1 VWVLVIPAVRR
12 EQEDFMLTAAQLTL
26 SEISKRYGDRTVLDH
41 VSLSIRPGETVG
53 IVGDNG
59 SGKSTLLRLLAGQEL
74 PDNGEVCIS
83 APGGIGHLPQSLEL
97 PGTATVAE
105 AIDLAL
111 ADIRE
116 LENRLRNAEIELS
129 GEGPLE
135 PALGRYAELLAR
147 FEARGGYQADQRV
160 NTALAGLGLPSLARD
175 RTLGALSGGQRS
187 RLALAATLAAAP
199 ELLLLDEPTN
209 DLDDAAVG
217 WLERYLRGHRG
228 TIVAVT
234 HDRVFL
240 ERITNVVL
248 EVENGRVARFGD
260 GYDGYLRAKAAQRR
274 RMAEEHRQWKQEL
287 ARNRRLAESNVARL
301 DAIPRKLPLAVFAAG
316 PFRARGRDHGAR
328 ARIRNA
334 KERLE
339 RLTDNPVAA
348 PPDPLNFTPD
358 LNAHA
363 LAAGG
368 PVAEMTGVR
377 VAGRLEAGEVSLA
390 AGERLLVT
398 GPNGAGKTTL
408 LRLLAGEL
416 EPDSGSIRVQGRVG
430 YLRQEEVS
438 GPAQA
443 TVLQAF
449 AYGRPWHPAE
459 YADEL
464 LRLGLFGPE
473 DLGRRVGDL
482 SYGQR
487 RRIELARLVSDPVDL
502 MLLDEPT
509 NHLSPVLVEQLEQ
522 ALTGYQGALV
532 LVTHDRRIRERFQGT
547 RLDIR
552 NGVCANASSAVA
564 RTA

>member
-1 VWVLVIPAVRR
+1 
-12 EQEDFMLTAAQLTL
+12 MLTAAQITL
-26 SEISKRYGDRTVLDH
+26 SEISKRYGDRAVLDRI
-41 VSLSIRPGETVG
+41 SLSIRPGETVG
-53 IVGDNG
+53 VVGDNG
-59 SGKSTLLRLLAGQEL
+59 SGKSTLLRLLAGEEL
-74 PDNGEVCIS
+74 PTNGDVCVS
-83 APGGIGHLPQSLEL
+83 VPGGIGYLPQTLDL
-97 PGTATVAE
+97 PDTATVAE

-111 ADIRE
+111 INIRE
-116 LENRLRNAEIELS
+116 LETRLRTAEIEL
-129 GEGPLE
+129 GADGPLE

-147 FEARGGYQADQRV
+147 FEARGGYLADQRV
-160 NTALAGLGLPSLARD
+160 DTALAGLGLPGLARD
-175 RTLGALSGGQRS
+175 RTLGTLSGGQRS
-187 RLALAATLAAAP
+187 RLALAATLAATP

-209 DLDDAAVG
+209 DLDDSAVD

-248 EVENGRVARFGD
+248 EVADGQVSRFGD
-260 GYDGYLRAKAAQRR
+260 GYGGYLRAKAAQRR
-274 RMAEEHRQWKQEL
+274 RMVEEHQQWKQEL
-287 ARNRRLAESNVARL
+287 ARNRRLADSNVARL
-301 DAIPRKLPLAVFAAG
+301 DAIPRKLPLAVFATG

-348 PPDPLNFTPD
+348 PPEPLNFTPE
-358 LNAHA
+358 LNSHA
-363 LAAGG
+363 LVSGG
-368 PVAEMTGVR
+368 PVAEMAGVR
-377 VAGRLEAGEVSLA
+377 VAGRLDAGEITLD
-390 AGERLLVT
+390 AGERLLIV

-416 EPDSGSIRVQGRVG
+416 EPDSGSVRVQGRVG
-430 YLRQEEVS
+430 YLRQEEVRW
-438 GPAQA
+438 PAEI

-449 AYGRPWHPAE
+449 AYGRPWHPQE

-464 LRLGLFGPE
+464 LRMGLFRPD
-473 DLGRRVGDL
+473 DLGIRVGDL

-502 MLLDEPT
+502 LLLDEPT
-509 NHLSPVLVEQLEQ
+509 NHLPPALVEQLEQ
-522 ALTGYQGALV
+522 ALTGYRGALV
-532 LVTHDRRIRERFQGT
+532 IVTHDRRIRERFRGT
-547 RLDIR
+547 RLEIYD
-552 NGVCANASSAVA
+552 GVCGYGSPAAA

>member
-1 VWVLVIPAVRR
+1 
-12 EQEDFMLTAAQLTL
+12 MLTAAQLTL
-26 SEISKRYGDRTVLDH
+26 SEVTKRYSDRPVLDR

-59 SGKSTLLRLLAGQEL
+59 SGKSTLLRLLAGQEQ
-74 PDNGEVCIS
+74 PDNGDIRVS
-83 APGGIGHLPQSLEL
+83 APGGIGYLPQSLEL

-116 LENRLRNAEIELS
+116 LENDLRSTEIEL
-129 GEGPLE
+129 GAEGSSA
-135 PALGRYAELLAR
+135 PAMARYAELLTR
-147 FEARGGYQADQRV
+147 FEARGGYLADQRV
-160 NTALAGLGLPSLARD
+160 DTALAALGLPNLARD
-175 RTLGALSGGQRS
+175 RTLDTLAGGQRS

-209 DLDDAAVG
+209 DLDDVAVG
-217 WLERYLRGHRG
+217 RLEQYLRAHRG
-228 TIVAVT
+228 TTVVVT

-240 ERITNVVL
+240 ERLTDVIL
-248 EVENGRVARFGD
+248 EVEDGRVTRFGD
-260 GYDGYLRAKAAQRR
+260 GYSGYLRAKAAQRQ
-274 RMAEEHRQWKQEL
+274 RMAEEHRQWKEEL

-301 DAIPRKLPLAVFAAG
+301 EAIPRKLPLAGFGDGA
-316 PFRARGRDHGAR
+316 FRARGRDHGAR

-339 RLTDNPVAA
+339 RLTENPVAA
-348 PPDPLNFTPD
+348 PPEPLDFTPD
-358 LNAHA
+358 LDFHA
-363 LAAGG
+363 PAAGE
-368 PVAEMTGVR
+368 PVVAMSGVR
-377 VAGRLEAGEVSLA
+377 VAGRLEVDEITLA

-416 EPDSGSIRVQGRVG
+416 EPDSGSVRVRGRVG
-430 YLRQEEVS
+430 HLRQEEVRW
-438 GPAQA
+438 PAEM

-449 AYGRPWHPAE
+449 AHNRPWHPQE

-464 LRLGLFGPE
+464 LRMGLFRPQ
-473 DLGRRVGDL
+473 DLDARVGDL

-487 RRIELARLVSDPVDL
+487 RRVELARLVSEPVDV

-509 NHLSPVLVEQLEQ
+509 NHLSPALVEQLEQ
-522 ALTGYQGALV
+522 ALTGYRGALV
-532 LVTHDRRIRERFQGT
+532 LVTHDRRIRDHFRGT
-547 RLDIR
+547 RLEIR
-552 NGVCANASSAVA
+552 EGVCSEVSATVA